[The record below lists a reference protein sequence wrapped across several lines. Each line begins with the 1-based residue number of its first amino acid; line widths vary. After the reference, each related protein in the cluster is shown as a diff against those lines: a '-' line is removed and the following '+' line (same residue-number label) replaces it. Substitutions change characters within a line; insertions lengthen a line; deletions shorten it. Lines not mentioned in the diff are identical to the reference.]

1 MVKIYESNPSGSGG
15 EKDESYESQQ
25 SLSRWSLISLHN
37 TEGQN
42 IELKFVDKMKRQ
54 FQFSVD
60 AFQIHLD
67 TLLKYYDCQDSLV
80 MTAKNGLVLLS
91 IFIHF
96 HQIFE
101 LIFFVFISDRV

>member
-1 MVKIYESNPSGSGG
+1 MKKMVKIYESNPTTATSEAS
-15 EKDESYESQQ
+15 DESFESQK

-60 AFQIHLD
+60 AFQIHLE
-67 TLLKYYDCQDSLV
+67 TLLKYYDRMEYVNRFLQPLP
-80 MTAKNGLVLLS
+80 K
-91 IFIHF
+91 
-96 HQIFE
+96 
-101 LIFFVFISDRV
+101 

>member
-1 MVKIYESNPSGSGG
+1 MVKIYESNPNSSTNSSG
-15 EKDESYESQQ
+15 ESYESQK

-37 TEGQN
+37 IEGQN

-67 TLLKYYDCQDSLV
+67 SLLNYYDSNDSI
-80 MTAKNGLVLLS
+80 N
-91 IFIHF
+91 
-96 HQIFE
+96 E
-101 LIFFVFISDRV
+101 

>member
-1 MVKIYESNPSGSGG
+1 MVKIYESNPSGGNG
-15 EKDESYESQQ
+15 VETDKESYESQQ

-67 TLLKYYDCQDSLV
+67 TLLKYYDCQDSL
-80 MTAKNGLVLLS
+80 NSG
-91 IFIHF
+91 
-96 HQIFE
+96 
-101 LIFFVFISDRV
+101 